1 MTVSIQRPRVLL
13 IDDDPSYRKLISHEL
28 RQRFFMVDAADGFE
42 GFSRAMS
49 SPPDLILLDMQMEGW
64 NGLET
69 LKRIREHGKLKY
81 VPVIMLT
88 SDNQR
93 ATVMEAVKNGASDY
107 ILKDKMNSDDLI
119 VRMSNLLPFATVE

>member
-64 NGLET
+64 NGLDT

-93 ATVMEAVKNGASDY
+93 ATVMEAVKNGANDY
-107 ILKDKMNSDDLI
+107 ILKDKMNRDDLI